1 MSVYTKR
8 AREIFAPTDAAGSLR
23 SVNNGEVQVW
33 GDEIERGV
41 DGASAGRVDA
51 ASWTD
56 LSGIAGDR
64 AGQPAIVYGP
74 DAGAHTDPVTGQS
87 VSNEGMYAWSASPAG
102 WRRVGDVQ
110 SELVHASNTGAG
122 TANAVRATVFGP
134 INQNPYKSLITLNF
148 TADNTGPVTV
158 SINGET
164 ARQLVTNTGE
174 PIQSGYLRSGMTVLV
189 QIDEDG
195 NYRLFSY
202 GDADAVLAAAEAA
215 QQASADA
222 AERAET
228 AAAGVEFPVSYGL
241 SQSLSM
247 AQRLQAQ
254 ANIGPVK
261 FEAVSDLVSDT
272 ALAYSAASGR
282 VAVSAGKIVE
292 VQGYR
297 YEVAASNSTDYHVQT
312 AGGVKF
318 KIETEYGR
326 LITGV
331 PSGWIGRGAIISTI
345 GADGSRREYQAIRT
359 FQWSSLFAAVYKADP
374 DLVVLSE
381 IMTRFGSAPIPS
393 GYPAPPFGVSLAGEK
408 IVTSLDGPGAYRKAY
423 APEPAPGW
431 VFYCDNTVADN
442 AGDGKS
448 WATAKKTMTGTGS
461 IEALINSGGNPSQL
475 PVRVYVKGGQA
486 LGRRS
491 GIRDSTTWKPAFS
504 LIAVGEPVILGNIY
518 EVNDAPSWTQNGT
531 HSHVYQASTSGDMS
545 EPGRVFDRSIR
556 RTVVHPQS
564 GREWVV
570 PGEYQPM
577 TSLSAVADTPGSY
590 WHDAANNLFYL
601 HCIGGQSPALVE
613 EIIILRKSDV
623 LIQGDHAYFENVLF
637 MGGVRANMIG
647 LKAYF
652 SQCLTIGSENNG
664 WAWEGPD
671 EGGSFEC
678 LSIDPLRD
686 CFNYH
691 TKTVNI
697 TNITQANAAV
707 VTTSSAH
714 NLRTG
719 TKVKFHLISQ
729 SAPVGMPEILGQV
742 GAVTVISTTSFS
754 VDIDTS
760 GYSPYVPP
768 PSGGHGMKAGPAKAE
783 FHEIRPY
790 ATGAGFRS
798 GSASGESDQS
808 TTAHEY
814 CTVWTVDPYFEQ
826 SFRDNLTDIQESTRI
841 VWGGYLGSPRSGG
854 ADSQWQVESSGT
866 ARVALFRVRWGGVWN
881 VSTSGLFRGA
891 GSSPVLIDG
900 TDLPMDADGWRGVI
914 PWD

>member
-1 MSVYTKR
+1 MPLSMDPNHVFRDGPSGSPYEPLKWEIRRLLSEFRQALIALIAGQGGDIELPNLLISYSVIGGTEN
-8 AREIFAPTDAAGSLR
+8 AIIAEADLPVPAGA
-23 SVNNGEVQVW
+23 
-33 GDEIERGV
+33 GV
-41 DGASAGRVDA
+41 ALFSI
-51 ASWTD
+51 
-56 LSGIAGDR
+56 GIA
-64 AGQPAIVYGP
+64 Q
-74 DAGAHTDPVTGQS
+74 T
-87 VSNEGMYAWSASPAG
+87 
-102 WRRVGDVQ
+102 
-110 SELVHASNTGAG
+110 NTGA
-122 TANAVRATVFGP
+122 
-134 INQNPYKSLITLNF
+134 
-148 TADNTGPVTV
+148 VT
-158 SINGET
+158 INGKPLLT
-164 ARQLVTNTGE
+164 NSGGQIAAGGLVADGV
-174 PIQSGYLRSGMTVLV
+174 YLFL
-189 QIDEDG
+189 DDG
-195 NYRLFSY
+195 THYRLLSDY
-202 GDADAVLAAAEAA
+202 ASAAIVAAAEAA
-215 QQASADA
+215 QAAAEESAGRAEGFAAMLSADRIMFPD
-222 AERAET
+222 RALLLADT
-228 AAAGVEFPVSYGL
+228 TLGYSGGGIVVGAGDRV
-241 SQSLSM
+241 
-247 AQRLQAQ
+247 QAGSGWY
-254 ANIGPVK
+254 IV
-261 FEAVSDLVSDT
+261 
-272 ALAYSAASGR
+272 AASGDP
-282 VAVSAGKIVE
+282 APHL
-292 VQGYR
+292 
-297 YEVAASNSTDYHVQT
+297 TT

-448 WATAKKTMTGTGS
+448 WATAKKTLSGAGS
-461 IEALINSGGNPSQL
+461 IENAINSVYNPSGL
-475 PVRVYVKGGQA
+475 PVRVFVKGGQV

-491 GIRDSTTWKPAFS
+491 GLSHGATWRPAFS
-504 LIAVGEPVILGNIY
+504 LIGVGEPVIMGNFY
-518 EVNDAPSWTQNGT
+518 EAVDAPSWTQNGT

-601 HCIGGQSPALVE
+601 HCIGGQSPVLVE
-613 EIIILRKSDV
+613 EIIILRKSVDV
-623 LIQGDHAYFENVLF
+623 WVRSAHAYFENVLF
-637 MGGVRANMIG
+637 IGGVFVNDIG

-652 SQCLTIGSENNG
+652 NQCLTIGSERNG
-664 WAWEGPD
+664 WGWNGSG
-671 EGGSFEC
+671 EGGSYEC

-686 CFNYH
+686 CYNYH
-691 TKTVNI
+691 TLTTNI
-697 TNITQANAAV
+697 INITQANAAV

-742 GAVTVISTTSFS
+742 GTVTVISTTSFS

-768 PSGGHGMKAGPAKAE
+768 PAGGHGMKAGPAKAE

-790 ATGAGFRS
+790 ATGAGIRS

-808 TTAHEY
+808 TTSHEY

-826 SFRDNLTDIQESTRI
+826 SFRDNLTDVGEATRI
-841 VWGGYLGSPRSGG
+841 VWGGYFGETRVDG
-854 ADSQWQVESSGT
+854 ANSQFQVESSGT
-866 ARVALFRVRWGGVWN
+866 ARVALYRVRWGGVWSPSN
-881 VSTSGLFRGA
+881 SGLFRGA
-891 GSSPVLIDG
+891 GDNPILVDG
-900 TDLPMDADGWRGVI
+900 TDLPMIVGTGWRGVI
-914 PWD
+914 PWI